1 MLKKKSLDEID
12 NNISDVI
19 HHFSV
24 QSKVKF
30 LGSNSY
36 KGLLYAS
43 DFDIVSKITEP
54 AEALA
59 NHFKKLFAKP
69 SHVYLMDFKAG
80 LKDDEK
86 LRWTKMQLAKGI
98 NQGILLKDAIK
109 MDTLIK
115 LDFIVENGN
124 SFVEISEIYDTK
136 YQTKKTKKQIETEL
150 EDDIDKYV
158 KENNSMKSL
167 KRLYS
172 LLKLQKGHEKMK
184 DKLVKFFNSDVGL
197 VNKVANDL
205 DLLLL
210 LTSKYTVPFKTIYN
224 NTQMLK
230 QNASVVQWINVS
242 QFNEI
247 TAKNYK
253 NKINEIVLYLRKK
266 INLPSKVLL
275 HEFKQ

>member
-36 KGLLYAS
+36 KGLLYGT

-69 SHVYLMDFKAG
+69 SHIYLMDFKAG
-80 LKDDEK
+80 LKDGEK
-86 LRWTKMQLAKGI
+86 LRWNKTQLAKGI
-98 NQGILLKDAIK
+98 NGILLKDAIK

-136 YQTKKTKKQIETEL
+136 YQTKKSKKQIETEL
-150 EDDIDKYV
+150 EEDVDKYV

-172 LLKLQKGHEKMK
+172 LLTIQKGHEKMK
-184 DKLVKFFNSDVGL
+184 DKLIKFFNSESGL
-197 VNKVANDL
+197 INKVANDL

-210 LTSKYTVPFKTIYN
+210 LTSKYTVPFKKIYN
-224 NTQMLK
+224 NIQMLK
-230 QNASVVQWINVS
+230 QNASVVPWINVY

-266 INLPSKVLL
+266 VNLLAKVLL

>member
-12 NNISDVI
+12 NHIGDVI

-69 SHVYLMDFKAG
+69 SHIYLMDFKCG
-80 LKDDEK
+80 LKDGEK

-98 NQGILLKDAIK
+98 NGILLKDAIK

-150 EDDIDKYV
+150 EEDIDKYV

-172 LLKLQKGHEKMK
+172 LLKLQNFSNKY
-184 DKLVKFFNSDVGL
+184 VAKF
-197 VNKVANDL
+197 
-205 DLLLL
+205 
-210 LTSKYTVPFKTIYN
+210 
-224 NTQMLK
+224 
-230 QNASVVQWINVS
+230 
-242 QFNEI
+242 
-247 TAKNYK
+247 
-253 NKINEIVLYLRKK
+253 
-266 INLPSKVLL
+266 LPIA
-275 HEFKQ
+275 H

>member
-1 MLKKKSLDEID
+1 MLKKKKLTEID
-12 NNISDVI
+12 NRTADVI
-19 HHFSV
+19 HKFAVS
-24 QSKVKF
+24 STIKF

-36 KGLLYAS
+36 KGLLYGS

-54 AEALA
+54 AEALS

-69 SHVYLMDFKAG
+69 THIYLMDFKCG
-80 LKDDEK
+80 LKDGEK
-86 LRWTKMQLAKGI
+86 LRWTKAQLAKGI

-150 EDDIDKYV
+150 EEDIDKYV

-167 KRLYS
+167 KRLYA

-184 DKLVKFFNSDVGL
+184 DKLVKFFNSESGL
-197 VNKVANDL
+197 ITKVANDL

-210 LTSKYTVPFKTIYN
+210 LTSKYTIPFKKIYN

-230 QNASVVQWINVS
+230 QNASVVPWINVS

-247 TAKNYK
+247 NAKNYK
-253 NKINEIVLYLRKK
+253 NKINEIVMYLRKK
-266 INLPSKVLL
+266 VNLLAKVLL
-275 HEFKQ
+275 HEYK